1 MDRSDPNFKS
11 LSVKC
16 REDVE
21 KDHEEFASS
30 RFLSAANQGRNLKRV
45 ARDIQEYKSF
55 IPCLKFPTT
64 GERITSRT
72 KMEQEIQQVY
82 RKQFSIQRLLEAG
95 REYQIPLTLVFIDF
109 HKAFDSVEPGAIWE
123 SLRRQGI
130 DSAYINL
137 LKDQMSWNHLKGH
150 DEDHATN
157 PGIRINGRNL
167 THLRF
172 ADDIVLAANHPNTA
186 SEMIQEL
193 VERCAKV
200 GLQINTNKTKVL
212 RNTFATDHPVCIKS
226 GATTT
231 TAIEDV
237 NEYIYLGRLLNARNE
252 LEPEL
257 HRRRRAA
264 WAAFNGI
271 KNTTDALTCPKI
283 RARLF
288 DSIVRPALAYGSE
301 TWTFTKALDER
312 VRVIHASLERRLVG
326 LSLSQQREREISIEK
341 TSDAYPASETLYS
354 TSKRGSNTKKSV
366 RMAIQELTAR
376 TCIRFKSVND
386 GYSAGDSVRIADMG
400 LCFSDV
406 GRQQIGVQD
415 VSLSEDCW
423 GIGTAIHELMHAL
436 GIEHTQSRS
445 DRNSY
450 VDILAQNIDQQ
461 ELINFA
467 LLSSRLW
474 ANLVP
479 YDYGSVMH
487 YSTDS
492 FSNKDDE
499 QTILPTDRNFIE
511 TMGSLIPN
519 FYDFDQINEYYQC
532 YDSCKNAGQV
542 ANCANGG
549 IPNPNNCLVC
559 NCPMGYGGD
568 FCDQRPEG
576 CGTTLVATSRWQK
589 QKLTVKFD
597 KKDDEYFT
605 FCNSWIVGPT
615 NKTLQVI
622 YEITS
627 ESTRREICSFGCYEG
642 GIEVKHLEDPRIT
655 NDRDCCLDSP
665 LNVTTTVNP
674 LPVILYTAA
683 TTVTYEFT
691 FRYL

>member
-1 MDRSDPNFKS
+1 MRLD
-11 LSVKC
+11 LGIATC
-16 REDVE
+16 I
-21 KDHEEFASS
+21 
-30 RFLSAANQGRNLKRV
+30 LAALTVSEGGSP
-45 ARDIQEYKSF
+45 YY
-55 IPCLKFPTT
+55 
-64 GERITSRT
+64 RT
-72 KMEQEIQQVY
+72 HSNY
-82 RKQFSIQRLLEAG
+82 GSAG
-95 REYQIPLTLVFIDF
+95 RRKV
-109 HKAFDSVEPGAIWE
+109 
-123 SLRRQGI
+123 RQVQR
-130 DSAYINL
+130 DLSYR
-137 LKDQMSWNHLKGH
+137 W
-150 DEDHATN
+150 
-157 PGIRINGRNL
+157 
-167 THLRF
+167 
-172 ADDIVLAANHPNTA
+172 PNNT
-186 SEMIQEL
+186 
-193 VERCAKV
+193 VPYFV
-200 GLQINTNKTKVL
+200 GNV
-212 RNTFATDHPVCIKS
+212 
-226 GATTT
+226 
-231 TAIEDV
+231 
-237 NEYIYLGRLLNARNE
+237 
-252 LEPEL
+252 
-257 HRRRRAA
+257 
-264 WAAFNGI
+264 
-271 KNTTDALTCPKI
+271 
-283 RARLF
+283 
-288 DSIVRPALAYGSE
+288 
-301 TWTFTKALDER
+301 
-312 VRVIHASLERRLVG
+312 
-326 LSLSQQREREISIEK
+326 
-341 TSDAYPASETLYS
+341 TS
-354 TSKRGSNTKKSV
+354 NIKKSV
-366 RMAIQELTAR
+366 RMAIQELTAW
-376 TCIRFKSVND
+376 TCIRFESVND
-386 GYSAGDSVRIADMG
+386 GYSAGDSVRIADLG
-400 LCFSDV
+400 SCSSPI

-415 VSLSEDCW
+415 VSLTKNCW
-423 GIGTAIHELMHAL
+423 GMGTAIHELMHAL

-450 VDILAQNIDQQ
+450 LDILAQNIDVGLCGRDGRDVNR
-461 ELINFA
+461 LISA
-467 LLSSRLW
+467 TRSSKLELLSSRLW

-487 YSTDS
+487 YSADS
-492 FSNKDDE
+492 FSNKDDQ
-499 QTILPTDRNFIE
+499 QTMLPKDRNFIE

-597 KKDDEYFT
+597 KKDDQYFT

-627 ESTRREICSFGCYEG
+627 ESARREICSFGCYEG